1 MKMKFLGLALAAA
14 SLLFPSTGG
23 AAGPAEHLEKATF
36 AGGCFWCMEEAF
48 DDLPGVVAAVSG
60 YTGGRVPHPSYEQVS
75 SGGTGHAESVEIL
88 FDPARI
94 SYRKLLD
101 VFWHNVDPTDAGG
114 QFCDRGD
121 QYRSEIFYHGE
132 EQKREAEESK
142 REIEKTK
149 TFPQPIVTKIVPAS
163 TFWPAEAYHQHYA
176 KKNPIRYRFYRNGC
190 GRDRRLHE
198 LWGTPGR

>member
-1 MKMKFLGLALAAA
+1 MKMKLLGLALAAA
-14 SLLFPSTGG
+14 SLLFPFTGG

-163 TFWPAEAYHQHYA
+163 TFWPAEDYHQHYA
-176 KKNPIRYRFYRNGC
+176 KKNPVRYRFYRNGC